1 MEARTGLRAA
11 VFLSIAAVALAA
23 APAAAGSSATSSQVA
38 ALAARAGTD
47 ARALAVLR
55 AVDRVN
61 GRPVDLGSALAVS
74 GARLQARLRTLAGTT
89 RAGPPQPALRDPGA
103 SARSILSERRFRGS
117 SVPRPLHRPLRWLG
131 HELHR
136 AYDWVTSRLPG
147 GARLFWILVAGA
159 VVVMAAFVA
168 SSLGRRR
175 GGRLVEAGAPLGRR
189 PGEDPR
195 RLEREADEAER
206 AGDFERALRL
216 RFRGGLLR
224 LAGADAIPPRAS
236 LTNGEIARR
245 LRSPS
250 FRELA
255 HDFDEVVYGR
265 RAAGGRDVARA
276 RDRWPRVL
284 EEARS
289 R

>member
-1 MEARTGLRAA
+1 MAEHKPR
-11 VFLSIAAVALAA
+11 VVWHFLAS
-23 APAAAGSSATSSQVA
+23 
-38 ALAARAGTD
+38 
-47 ARALAVLR
+47 
-55 AVDRVN
+55 VD
-61 GRPVDLGSALAVS
+61 GRPVDLKAALAAS
-74 GARLQARLRTLAGTT
+74 GPRLEGRLRTLAGSA
-89 RAGPPQPALRDPGA
+89 RAGPAQPALRAPAA
-103 SARSILSERRFRGS
+103 STRTILSERRFRGS

-131 HELHR
+131 RELHR
-136 AYDWVTSRLPG
+136 AYDRVTSRLPG
-147 GARLFWILVAGA
+147 GARFFWILVAGA
-159 VVVMAAFVA
+159 VVALAAFVA

-175 GGRLVEAGAPLGRR
+175 GGRLVEAGTPSGRR
-189 PGEDPR
+189 SSEDPR
-195 RLEREADEAER
+195 RLERQADEAER

-224 LAGADAIPPRAS
+224 LVGADAIPPRAS

-265 RAAGGRDVARA
+265 RAAGGQDVARA

-284 EEARS
+284 EEARG

>member
-1 MEARTGLRAA
+1 VLLAA
-11 VFLSIAAVALAA
+11 ALAPVAAVALAA

-38 ALAARAGTD
+38 ALASRAERDG
-47 ARALAVLR
+47 RALATLR
-55 AVDRVN
+55 AVDRVD
-61 GRPVDLGSALAVS
+61 GRAVDLRAALSVNGS
-74 GARLQARLRTLAGTT
+74 RLQARLRALAGTA
-89 RAGPPQPALRDPGA
+89 RARPGQAALRDPQA

-131 HELHR
+131 RELHR
-136 AYDWVTSRLPG
+136 AHDWVTGRLPG
-147 GARLFWILVAGA
+147 GARVFWILVAGA
-159 VVVMAAFVA
+159 VVTLAALVA
-168 SSLGRRR
+168 TKLGRRR
-175 GGRLVEAGAPLGRR
+175 GGRIVEAGVPSGRR
-189 PGEDPR
+189 SGEDPR

-224 LAGADAIPPRAS
+224 LAGVDAIPPRAS

-245 LRSPS
+245 IRSPS

-265 RAAGGRDVARA
+265 RTAGGQDVARA
-276 RDRWPRVL
+276 RDRWSRVL
-284 EEARS
+284 EEAGGR
-289 R
+289 